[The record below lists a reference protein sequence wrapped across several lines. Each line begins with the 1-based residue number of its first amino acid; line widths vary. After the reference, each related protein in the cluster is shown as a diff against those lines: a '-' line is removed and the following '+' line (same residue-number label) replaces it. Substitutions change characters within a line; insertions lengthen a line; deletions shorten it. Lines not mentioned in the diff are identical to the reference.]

1 MWFELVPAPRADETD
16 DDVRFQ
22 RDAKAMADAI
32 GLSSRPGWLDW
43 WRHDDGCRLVAAGER
58 RWVEVSDRYGQ
69 KAGELAA
76 RAANASIRACGRPDV
91 LDRPRVWAHAFVP
104 ISASLARTA
113 RDGEPSMERPRLDA
127 GEDTVIV
134 VNVRRL
140 GWVESGR
147 LSDWLG
153 DEYNMQ
159 ADTSKLRG
167 EGLGACRVMA
177 GGADPRT
184 AMDQAKRAANAL
196 NLGLVPGLS
205 AHVSRPGLGFLLCM
219 LLLTAVSVP
228 AVMLPPMAPGWLMAV
243 PLPMLAMTAGAAIR
257 WRLVHD
263 PVNDLSQRPRHYW
276 WRARRRWARAADLK
290 TRMAG
295 DDQNADGP
303 DRKRRVHAYAFQR
316 STLPLPC
323 GALAALAAP
332 SGRRN
337 ASVSALTVMPDQLD
351 GCDGPVLGVDA
362 ERRTV
367 RMSVDALYGGVFLMG
382 EPGGGKSNM
391 MHGVAGWMGGRHRTG
406 DVLVDFESKGVDA
419 QPVLKRLIPGLLVV
433 DVNDPGTP
441 MIDLLGAGS
450 NVERAGRF
458 ADLMQAAL
466 GVQQIG
472 PQSRIQLRDATFVAL
487 EGLAAADL
495 GARCNACS
503 VPVPDGWVEYA
514 ARLLG
519 RNGVMD
525 ARMLGRASVFAC
537 DTRGVRDAV
546 ERLHGGVSDK
556 GTPKIRDGELAGLLR
571 APMNK
576 MDVLASAGRVFAP
589 SRRVLSWASVI
600 RRSAHAGD
608 VRIMVNLGAAIRTG
622 ADGRHADL
630 PDGARRLI
638 GALLFRGL
646 KDEIVASCAGWQA
659 RGRAARILVDEL
671 TDVLGADGDTGG
683 GNADILAWLRE
694 KGRAYGVQLVAGTQ
708 NAVQLEGG
716 LLASVTGLM
725 TVGTFVLRADL
736 TAGPSAVA
744 VGSDPATVR
753 GLPLHTVL
761 VRTVGPP
768 PDMAGLP
775 PMILSVPHFDAGA
788 PV

>member
-1 MWFELVPAPRADETD
+1 M
-16 DDVRFQ
+16 
-22 RDAKAMADAI
+22 
-32 GLSSRPGWLDW
+32 
-43 WRHDDGCRLVAAGER
+43 
-58 RWVEVSDRYGQ
+58 
-69 KAGELAA
+69 
-76 RAANASIRACGRPDV
+76 
-91 LDRPRVWAHAFVP
+91 
-104 ISASLARTA
+104 
-113 RDGEPSMERPRLDA
+113 
-127 GEDTVIV
+127 
-134 VNVRRL
+134 
-140 GWVESGR
+140 
-147 LSDWLG
+147 
-153 DEYNMQ
+153 
-159 ADTSKLRG
+159 
-167 EGLGACRVMA
+167 
-177 GGADPRT
+177 
-184 AMDQAKRAANAL
+184 
-196 NLGLVPGLS
+196 
-205 AHVSRPGLGFLLCM
+205 
-219 LLLTAVSVP
+219 
-228 AVMLPPMAPGWLMAV
+228 
-243 PLPMLAMTAGAAIR
+243 
-257 WRLVHD
+257 
-263 PVNDLSQRPRHYW
+263 
-276 WRARRRWARAADLK
+276 
-290 TRMAG
+290 
-295 DDQNADGP
+295 
-303 DRKRRVHAYAFQR
+303 
-316 STLPLPC
+316 
-323 GALAALAAP
+323 
-332 SGRRN
+332 
-337 ASVSALTVMPDQLD
+337 
-351 GCDGPVLGVDA
+351 
-362 ERRTV
+362 
-367 RMSVDALYGGVFLMG
+367 
-382 EPGGGKSNM
+382 
-391 MHGVAGWMGGRHRTG
+391 
-406 DVLVDFESKGVDA
+406 LVDFESKGVDA

>member
-1 MWFELVPAPRADETD
+1 MWFELVPAPHADGAD
-16 DDVRFQ
+16 DDAGFQ

-69 KAGELAA
+69 KAGELVA
-76 RAANASIRACGRPDV
+76 RAAHASIRACERPDV
-91 LDRPRVWAHAFVP
+91 LDRPTVWAHAFVP

-113 RDGEPSMERPRLDA
+113 RDGEPSLERPRLDA
-127 GEDTVIV
+127 GEDAVIV

-177 GGADPRT
+177 GGTDPRT

-205 AHVSRPGLGFLLCM
+205 AHVSRPGLGLALCM
-219 LLLTAVSVP
+219 LAMLSAS
-228 AVMLPPMAPGWLMAV
+228 LPPVLLLPAAPAWLMTV
-243 PLPMLAMTAGAAIR
+243 PMFMLAGTAGAVVR
-257 WRLVHD
+257 WRLRHD
-263 PVNDLSQRPRHYW
+263 PVNDLAQRPRHYW

-303 DRKRRVHAYAFQR
+303 GRKRRVHAYAFQR

-323 GALAALAAP
+323 GALAALAVP

-351 GCDGPVLGVDA
+351 GCDGPILGVDA

-367 RMSVDALYGGVFLMG
+367 RMSADALYGGVMLMG

-391 MHGVAGWMGGRHRTG
+391 MHGVAGWMGSRHHMG

-433 DVNDPGTP
+433 DVNDPATP
-441 MIDLLGAGS
+441 MIDLLGAGPAA
-450 NVERAGRF
+450 ERADRF
-458 ADLMQAAL
+458 ANLMQAAL

-472 PQSRIQLRDATFVAL
+472 PQSRIQLRDATLVAL
-487 EGLAAADL
+487 TGLNVPDL
-495 GARCNACS
+495 KARCNACN
-503 VPVPDGWVEYA
+503 VPVPSGWVEYA

-589 SRRVLSWASVI
+589 GRRVLSWASVI

-608 VRIMVNLGAAIRTG
+608 VRIMVNLGAAVRAG
-622 ADGRHADL
+622 VDGRHADL

-659 RGRAARILVDEL
+659 CGRAVRVLVDEL

-708 NAVQLEGG
+708 NAIQLEGG